1 MNDNQD
7 LRYFP
12 VLNNGNL
19 VTLNFCCFESLFKVK
34 LHLVKFFRMYFKT
47 VFVFLILIMWGCS
60 SGKKIM
66 QSPKILV
73 FAATKG
79 FRHKSVT
86 DGKTALLK
94 MGLEKNWSLDTTEDA
109 TLFTHTNLKQY
120 GVVVFLNTTGNILN
134 DEQQTAFEK
143 YIQAGGGF
151 VGIHAAADTEYEW
164 PWYNGLAGAYF
175 ESHPKPQTALYTV
188 VNKKHPSVNFMPDTL
203 RRPEE
208 IYNFKSFK
216 NELVNV
222 LITVDEKSYT
232 GGKWAIT
239 IPFHG
244 IIITMVAGLFIQ
256 SGAITLKLLP
266 SDYFLIILQAPS
278 NGQWENDN
286 FI

>member
-1 MNDNQD
+1 
-7 LRYFP
+7 
-12 VLNNGNL
+12 
-19 VTLNFCCFESLFKVK
+19 
-34 LHLVKFFRMYFKT
+34 MYFKT

-60 SGKKIM
+60 PGKKIM

-79 FRHKSVT
+79 FRHKSIA

-94 MGLEKNWSLDTTEDA
+94 MGLEKNWNVDTTEDA

-175 ESHPKPQTALYTV
+175 QSHPEPQTALYTV
-188 VNKKHPSVNFMPDTL
+188 VNKKHPAVNFMPDTL

-232 GGKWAIT
+232 GGKMGDYHPIAWYHNYDGGRAFYT
-239 IPFHG
+239 EWGHNPEAF
-244 IIITMVAGLFIQ
+244 TERLFLDHIA
-256 SGAITLKLLP
+256 GAIKW
-266 SDYFLIILQAPS
+266 AM
-278 NGQWENDN
+278 GK
-286 FI
+286 